1 VFEDPSAYFTD
12 ELYISSVIR
21 PIKSGK
27 EANVLLCRANVDLAG
42 ADLAALKV
50 YVPSDNRDFRHDGVY
65 RAGEWIPDARARRAM
80 DKKTR
85 FGRKVQARTWL
96 DREWQAMSRLHA
108 AGISVPRPIARSDDA
123 VLMAYVGDED
133 GPAPL
138 LRAYR
143 PVDPGEAESL
153 LDQVLAAARSMLRL
167 GIVHADLSPYNVLV
181 WEGRAVVIDLPQAV
195 DPSQNP
201 EAGEFFR
208 RDIARICTWAA
219 RHGVARDARDVAAEM
234 WESRRYAE
242 SIPEDLRWP

>member
-1 VFEDPSAYFTD
+1 VSDDPSEYFID

-21 PIKSGK
+21 PIKGGK
-27 EANVLLCRANVDLAG
+27 EADVLLCRANTDLAG
-42 ADLAALKV
+42 ADLAALKA
-50 YVPSDNRDFRHDGVY
+50 YLPSDNRDFRQDGVY
-65 RAGEWIPDARARRAM
+65 RAGEWIPGTRAQRAL
-80 DKKTR
+80 DNKTR
-85 FGRKVQARTWL
+85 FGRTVQTGTWV
-96 DREWQAMSRLHA
+96 DREWQAMSRMHA

-123 VLMAYVGDED
+123 ILMEYVGDED

-143 PVDPGEAESL
+143 PVDRGEVEVL

-181 WEGRAVVIDLPQAV
+181 WEGRAIVIDLPQAV

-201 EAGEFFR
+201 EADEFFR

-219 RHGVARDARDVAAEM
+219 QHGVVRDAGEVAADL
-234 WESRRYAE
+234 WESWRYTD
-242 SIPEDLRWP
+242 SVPEDLRWP

>member
-1 VFEDPSAYFTD
+1 VSDDPSAYFID

-27 EANVLLCRANVDLAG
+27 EANVLLCRANSDLAG

-50 YVPSDNRDFRHDGVY
+50 YLPSDNRDFRHDGVY
-65 RAGEWIPDARARRAM
+65 RAGEWIPDARMRRALE
-80 DKKTR
+80 KKTS
-85 FGRKVQARTWL
+85 FGKRVQAGTWV
-96 DREWQAMSRLHA
+96 DREWQALSRLHA
-108 AGISVPRPIARSDDA
+108 AGVSVPRPIARTDDA
-123 VLMAYVGDED
+123 ILMAYVGDEE

-143 PVDPGEAESL
+143 PTDRSEAETL
-153 LDQVLAAARSMLRL
+153 LDQVLAATRSMLRL

-201 EAGEFFR
+201 EADELFR
-208 RDIARICTWAA
+208 RDIARMCTWAA
-219 RHGVARDARDVAAEM
+219 RHGVVRDAGEVAADL
-234 WESRRYAE
+234 WESWRYAE
-242 SIPEDLRWP
+242 SIPKDLRWP